1 MWLIYLFLLHH
12 INKYSLI
19 FQFVFSKWC
28 TVNRRLYA
36 AIIKEKR
43 LFVNMWPRLFVLLP
57 TLRCLQYYTVNTE
70 QYLSSVRWWIRTQD
84 LWLRSLICV
93 TSKPPHL
100 IILISHGATA
110 NHNFYW
116 LALGAG
122 FPSLPRDLT
131 AYTLHTIHSGHCLS
145 YEFATVRRRMR
156 TRDHCLSCLE
166 RFKWATTA
174 PH

>member
-1 MWLIYLFLLHH
+1 MWHLFILRYTVDLSTNNCTYFTLTGQISLQLRFILFIIEMWLIYLFLLHP

-19 FQFVFSKWC
+19 FLIVFSKWC

-122 FPSLPRDLT
+122 SHLCPK
-131 AYTLHTIHSGHCLS
+131 I
-145 YEFATVRRRMR
+145 
-156 TRDHCLSCLE
+156 
-166 RFKWATTA
+166 
-174 PH
+174 